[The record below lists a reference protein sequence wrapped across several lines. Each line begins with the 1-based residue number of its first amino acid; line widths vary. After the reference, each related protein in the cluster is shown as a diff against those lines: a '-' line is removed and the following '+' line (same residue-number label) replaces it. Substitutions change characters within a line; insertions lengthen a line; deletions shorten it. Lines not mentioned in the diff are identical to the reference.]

1 MIRLLTLLVLFAL
14 LYVFPEPATAQR
26 NLKIGQ
32 WRSYLPFSS
41 GRMVVQ
47 SDNRVYY
54 ATEWALIYFDKEERY
69 FRQFTKVEGLS
80 FTGIQSLAYNRESD
94 ILQIAYSN
102 GLIDLFRPE
111 GIEPIFDI
119 ANFQGLI
126 NPQVYQIL
134 NDGADHAYIAGNFG
148 ISKFNLASSTFEFTT
163 FTGVAAQQVAL
174 YQGYIYV
181 ATEEGIFRIDEDN
194 SFPADFGRW
203 EWMGQDYGLP
213 ADYQSSVLQTYQN
226 QLYFEMDGALMR
238 FDGQLVYPVLEEP
251 GFELSFLSAEGT
263 NMLAGWT
270 CQGGICKGKV
280 LRMDGQQFF
289 TEVPSN
295 CIDRPQ
301 YAIEDLFG
309 NVWFA
314 DLFQHY
320 RVLNNG
326 ENNCELLV
334 VNSPQTHNISRI
346 HLYENE
352 LWIAT
357 GGLAPNFN
365 YLFRPDGILSYI
377 YGYWNSFNL
386 FNRPELEGLYD
397 FIDVAVHPTTGNV
410 YASSFLDGLVFY
422 DREEFMVF
430 NDTNSTLSN
439 AIGDSQRTRVGGV
452 AFDEDDNVWIAN
464 HAASAPISVWQAD
477 GTWRSFTPTCNARQI
492 MRPTIDR
499 NGIKWFIIT
508 TGDAGILLFDEG
520 ELEDPSD
527 DRCRI
532 ISAGNSNLPSNLVNC
547 ITIDLNGDVWVGTDK
562 GVVIFECGQNVF
574 DPSLC
579 QGSLRRVEQDE
590 FGAYL
595 FETENVRA
603 IAVDGAN
610 RKWFGT
616 TNGLFV
622 QSPTGEFPVAFYN
635 EQNSPLLDNNISDL
649 AIHPKTGEVFI
660 GTNKGLMKVRAEAV
674 EGGIINTREPL
685 VFPNPVRPEYNGPIA
700 IKGLA
705 RDADVKITDIHGQLV
720 YQTRALGGQAIWD
733 GLDYNGR
740 RPNTGVYL
748 VFSTSTQRPDIP
760 DAVVAKIVFIQ

>member
-1 MIRLLTLLVLFAL
+1 MIRLLTLFVLIAL
-14 LYVFPEPATAQR
+14 TSAFSLPINAQAT
-26 NLKIGQ
+26 LKIGQ
-32 WRSYLPFSS
+32 WRSYLPFNS

-54 ATEWALIYFDKEERY
+54 ATEWALIYFDKDDRD
-69 FRQFTKVEGLS
+69 FRRFTKVEGLS
-80 FTGIQSLAYNRESD
+80 YTGIQTLAYNRESD
-94 ILQIAYSN
+94 ILEIAYSN
-102 GLIDLFRPE
+102 GVIDLFRAE
-111 GIEPIFDI
+111 GIEPIFDL
-119 ANFQGLI
+119 ANFQGLTD
-126 NPQVYQIL
+126 PQVYQIL
-134 NDGADHAYIAGNFG
+134 NDGSDLAYIAGNFG
-148 ISKFNLASSTFEFTT
+148 LSKFNLVSSTFEFTT
-163 FTGVAAQQVAL
+163 FTGVAVQQVAL
-174 YQGYIYV
+174 YQNYIYA
-181 ATEEGIFRIDEDN
+181 ATEEGIYRIDEGN

-213 ADYQSSVLQTYQN
+213 NDYECFGLHTYEN
-226 QLYFEMDGALMR
+226 QLYFEMNGALMR
-238 FDGQLVYPVLEEP
+238 FDGQSVYPVHEEP
-251 GFELSFLSAEGT
+251 GFKLSYISAEGVS
-263 NMLAGWT
+263 MLTGWS
-270 CQGGICKGKV
+270 CEGGGCKGKV
-280 LRMDGQQFF
+280 LRFDANENI
-289 TEVPSN
+289 TELPAN
-295 CIDRPQ
+295 CIDQPLH
-301 YAIEDLFG
+301 AIEDEQG

-314 DLFQHY
+314 DRFQNY
-320 RVLNNG
+320 RVLNTG
-326 ENNCELLV
+326 ESTCELLQ
-334 VNSPQTHNISRI
+334 VNSPPTHNISRI
-346 HLYENE
+346 HLYEDE
-352 LWIAT
+352 LWIAA
-357 GGLAPNFN
+357 GGLSPNFN
-365 YLFRPDGILSYI
+365 YLFQPDGFLSYI
-377 YGYWNSFNL
+377 NNYWDSYNIFNQQAL
-386 FNRPELEGLYD
+386 DGLYD
-397 FIDVAVHPTTGNV
+397 FVDVAVHPVTGHV

-422 DREEFMVF
+422 DREEFQVF
-430 NDTNSTLSN
+430 NDTNSTLNN
-439 AIGDSQRTRVGGV
+439 AIGDSERTRVGGV
-452 AFDEDDNVWIAN
+452 AFDADDNVWIAN
-464 HAASAPISVWQAD
+464 HAASAPISVWQTD

-492 MRPTIDR
+492 MRPTVDQ

-508 TGDAGILLFDEG
+508 TGDAGLLLFDEG
-520 ELEDPSD
+520 ELEDPTD
-527 DRCRI
+527 DRCRV

-660 GTNKGLMKVRAEAV
+660 GTNKGLMKIRAEAI
-674 EGGIINTREPL
+674 EGGIVNTREPL

-720 YQTRALGGQAIWD
+720 YQTRALGGQAVWD